1 MRRRRGRQ
9 GSEVA
14 RLAAAGGS
22 EVEAGAPYAEL
33 WMGTHP
39 SGPSQV
45 RASGEPLREH
55 VRRRPA
61 ALGARVVERFGE
73 DLPFLFKVLSVR
85 TALSIQAHPDKGRA
99 ERLHAERPHVYKDAN
114 HKPEMALALTDFEA
128 LSGFVES
135 DALARA
141 LEETPELQACV
152 GEGAEGVAARLRGG
166 EAGAAEALREAFGKV
181 MRAEPGLVE
190 RLTGALVARLG
201 SQEAS
206 GRPLGAKDALVLRLH
221 EQYPGDVGIFAAFFL
236 NYIQLKP
243 GEAIYLD
250 ANEPHAYVAGDIVE
264 AMATSD
270 NVVRAGLTPKLRDT
284 DVLCEM
290 LTYNTLKPEILRGE
304 EVRPGVKRYRPPFAE
319 FQVEAIEVA
328 PGASLDIPECPG
340 ASILLVQRGGDSTAS
355 FTLGKAAPPSEAP
368 ISEGGVFF
376 AAANAAVTVSNGG
389 DGPLKIFRCCPNDS
403 VFEG

>member
-1 MRRRRGRQ
+1 M
-9 GSEVA
+9 
-14 RLAAAGGS
+14 
-22 EVEAGAPYAEL
+22 EAGAPYAEL

-45 RASGEPLREH
+45 RESGELLREY
-55 VRRRPA
+55 VRRRPG
-61 ALGARVVERFGE
+61 ALGARVFERFGE

-85 TALSIQAHPDKGRA
+85 TALSIQAHPDKARA

-135 DALARA
+135 GALAQA
-141 LEETPELQACV
+141 FEDTPELKACV
-152 GEGAEGVAARLRGG
+152 GDGAEGIVAQLRGG
-166 EAGAAEALREAFGKV
+166 GGAAEALREAFGKV
-181 MRAEPGLVE
+181 MRAEKGLVE
-190 RLTGALVARLG
+190 RLTGELVARLG
-201 SQEAS
+201 SQQAPES
-206 GRPLGAKDALVLRLH
+206 PLDAKDALVLRLY
-221 EQYPGDVGIFAAFFL
+221 EQYPGDVGVFAAFFL

-250 ANEPHAYVAGDIVE
+250 ANEPHAYVAGDIIE

-304 EVRPGVKRYRPPFAE
+304 EGERPEIKRYLPPFAE

-328 PGASLDIPECPG
+328 PGRSLEIPECPG
-340 ASILLVQRGGDSTAS
+340 ASILLVQRGGDSTAHS
-355 FTLGKAAPPSEAP
+355 RLRSSGNVTGDASDSEPSATP
-368 ISEGGVFF
+368 LSEGGVFF
-376 AAANAAVTVSNGG
+376 AAANAEIRVRNDGG
-389 DGPLKIFRCCPNDS
+389 GPLKIFRCCPNDS
-403 VFEG
+403 VFRH

>member
-1 MRRRRGRQ
+1 M
-9 GSEVA
+9 
-14 RLAAAGGS
+14 
-22 EVEAGAPYAEL
+22 EAGAPYAEL

-45 RASGEPLREH
+45 GASGEPLREH
-55 VRRRPA
+55 VRRRPT
-61 ALGARVVERFGE
+61 ALGARVVERFGD

-85 TALSIQAHPDKGRA
+85 TALSIQAHPDKARA

-135 DALARA
+135 GALARA
-141 LEETPELQACV
+141 LEDTPELKACV
-152 GEGAEGVAARLRGG
+152 GGDAEGIVAQLRGG
-166 EAGAAEALREAFGKV
+166 GGGAAEALREAFGNV
-181 MRAEPGLVE
+181 MRAEKGLVE
-190 RLTGALVARLG
+190 RLTGELVARLG
-201 SQEAS
+201 SQQAS
-206 GRPLGAKDALVLRLH
+206 GRPLDAKDALVLRLY
-221 EQYPGDVGIFAAFFL
+221 EQYPGDVGVFAAFFL

-304 EVRPGVKRYRPPFAE
+304 EVRPGIKRYLPPFAE

-328 PGASLDIPECPG
+328 PGASLEIPECPG
-340 ASILLVQRGGDSTAS
+340 ASILLVQRGGDSTAHS
-355 FTLGKAAPPSEAP
+355 SLGGSAPPSETP

-376 AAANAAVTVSNGG
+376 AAANALVTVSNGG
-389 DGPLKIFRCCPNDS
+389 GGPLKIFRCCPNDS
-403 VFEG
+403 VFQG